1 MAVSVRITG
10 AEELIAKLNR
20 MGVEVPTTLA
30 TDAAKAGGE
39 TFVSFARDN
48 VWANFTQRSGALSD
62 SLKVVV
68 TRAGYVRAGSY
79 GLVYNKIH
87 EYGGVITPKRA
98 RTLSWIDDDG
108 VMRFAKMVYIP
119 ARPYIR
125 PAFDEHKS
133 DIIESMSTVIKAYM
147 DSV

>member
-1 MAVSVRITG
+1 MAVSVRIEG
-10 AEELIAKLNR
+10 AEELIAKLNK
-20 MGVEVPTTLA
+20 MNAEVPSTLA
-30 TDAAKAGGE
+30 TEAAKAGGQ
-39 TFVSFARDN
+39 TLVDYAGQN
-48 VWANFTQRSGALSD
+48 VMSNFTQRSGDLFD

-79 GLVYNKIH
+79 RLVYNKIH

-98 RTLSWIDDDG
+98 HTLSWVGEDG
-108 VMRFAKMVYIP
+108 VMRFAKMVVIP

>member
-20 MGVEVPTTLA
+20 MGVEVPQKLA

-39 TFVSFARDN
+39 TFVKFARDN

-87 EYGGVITPKRA
+87 EYGGIITPKRA
-98 RTLSWIDDDG
+98 RTLSWIGDDG

-133 DIIESMSTVIKAYM
+133 DIIESMSSVIQAYM

>member
-20 MGVEVPTTLA
+20 MGVEVPQKLA

-39 TFVSFARDN
+39 TFVKLARDN

-87 EYGGVITPKRA
+87 EYGGIITPKRA
-98 RTLSWIDDDG
+98 RTLSWIGDDG

>member
-10 AEELIAKLNR
+10 AEELIAKLNK
-20 MGVEVPTTLA
+20 MGAEVPTTLA
-30 TDAAKAGGE
+30 TKAAKAGGE
-39 TFVSFARDN
+39 TLVGFARNN
-48 VWANFTQRSGALSD
+48 VWANFTQRSGGLSE

-98 RTLSWIDDDG
+98 HTLSWVGEDG
-108 VMRFAKMVYIP
+108 VMRFAKMVVIP

-133 DIIESMSTVIKAYM
+133 DIIESMSSVIQAYL